1 MVRFGKVWSVSSSD
15 FFFVLPRSPARGSLL
30 HVLAFRAGVF
40 GWHRVRYPSLNELV
54 YILLSSHLGV
64 VFASSTSLVPLPV
77 LLHYIYLFS
86 ILGLFF
92 FFFHVVDHVISCYI
106 RTFIWIHDS
115 LDIDMNGM
123 QFEMTYKHSVSGNRK
138 LAFELS
144 STW

>member
-1 MVRFGKVWSVSSSD
+1 MTSSYLSGSHFWYGLVRSGRSRLLNFF

-54 YILLSSHLGV
+54 YILLSSYLGV

-92 FFFHVVDHVISCYI
+92 FFFSCGGSRHI
-106 RTFIWIHDS
+106 MLHTDFHLDS
-115 LDIDMNGM
+115 
-123 QFEMTYKHSVSGNRK
+123 
-138 LAFELS
+138 
-144 STW
+144 